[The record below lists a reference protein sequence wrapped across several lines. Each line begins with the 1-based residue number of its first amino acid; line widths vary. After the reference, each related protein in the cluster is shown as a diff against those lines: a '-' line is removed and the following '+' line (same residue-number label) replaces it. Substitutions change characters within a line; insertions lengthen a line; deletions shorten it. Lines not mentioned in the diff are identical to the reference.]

1 MCQLCCHNVATSPHL
16 KGLAVATSQDPLAIL
31 DTSPEHS
38 GLTTTRCIARARPL
52 VLSFPSTAL
61 LLVRYFRRDH
71 SPFIPHLQ
79 HISHFRTMMSSSSS
93 KLSTRTRTLARVSA
107 TRRTMRT
114 RAVAADFTLPA
125 TGEKIKIGINVRFF
139 LVCLVLLAFSPFEGF
154 ACLS

>member
-1 MCQLCCHNVATSPHL
+1 
-16 KGLAVATSQDPLAIL
+16 
-31 DTSPEHS
+31 
-38 GLTTTRCIARARPL
+38 
-52 VLSFPSTAL
+52 
-61 LLVRYFRRDH
+61 
-71 SPFIPHLQ
+71 
-79 HISHFRTMMSSSSS
+79 MMSSSSS